1 MNNGLTAE
9 RMMDSF
15 PLALQKDQKIVAL
28 AHSIDNVLDQR

>member
-15 PLALQKDQKIVAL
+15 PLALQKDPKDEWRL
-28 AHSIDNVLDQR
+28 AGRQA